1 MKRRCVVVVCLVLL
15 ISLFFTGCSGSDGDI
30 PLQTPAMT
38 MPTGQA
44 TTTPTPSITVTQKP
58 TSTSTATP
66 RPAGAVCSPLQDI
79 KPSDLHKITSQGFTP
94 PAPYKD
100 DGHPAVD
107 LAFFT
112 FKELPSMIGHPVQS
126 ILPGIVSLVIHDRY
140 PYGNA
145 VLIETPIENIS
156 AIWLNSLALPTAI
169 PQENLELIRPCDSD
183 PVFQGMVPI
192 KWNADAKSV
201 YVLYAHL
208 LEIPTVRFGD
218 IVNCGQEIGAVGNTG
233 NSAAEHLHLE
243 ARIGPADAR
252 FGTLAMYTPDA
263 TIEERYSYCIWTTS
277 GRFQPFNPVMLWEQE
292 P

>member
-58 TSTSTATP
+58 TSMSTATP
-66 RPAGAVCSPLQDI
+66 RPAGAACSPLQGI
-79 KPSDLHKITSQGFTP
+79 KLSDLHKITSQGFTP

-145 VLIETPIENIS
+145 VLIETPIKKIS
-156 AIWLNSLALPTAI
+156 SPWMNSLALPTAI
-169 PQENLELIRPCDSD
+169 PQENLDLIRPCDSD

-192 KWNADAKSV
+192 KWNAHAKSV

-208 LEIPTVRFGD
+208 LEIPPVRIGD
-218 IVNCGQEIGAVGNTG
+218 NVSCGQEIGAVGNSG

-243 ARIGPADAR
+243 ARIGPSDAR
-252 FGTLAMYTPDA
+252 FGTLVMYAPDA
-263 TIEERYSYCIWTTS
+263 TTEERYSYCIWSTS

>member
-1 MKRRCVVVVCLVLL
+1 
-15 ISLFFTGCSGSDGDI
+15 
-30 PLQTPAMT
+30 

-79 KPSDLHKITSQGFTP
+79 KPSYLHKITSQGFTP

-263 TIEERYSYCIWTTS
+263 TIEERYSYCIWSSS
-277 GRFQPFNPVMLWEQE
+277 GRFQSFNPAILWEQE